1 MSTIKIYTCHHKASA
16 FLSSNL
22 IEPIHVGKALNLN
35 DIGCMGDNT
44 GDNISYK
51 NPFYCELTAHYWV
64 WKNAQPTD
72 FVGFMHY
79 RRHLNFSDNQSM
91 AEDNWGVINAE
102 ELDASYENE
111 CGLTTEQITATLE
124 DCDLILPKKWS
135 VTQAGNRS
143 NYSHYMRSEYLHIE
157 HYDEALK
164 IIASDYPEYVSAA
177 EKFNAA
183 SDGYYTNMFVMRHD
197 LFDRYSKWLFDI
209 SQKLESKISF
219 NNFNSQEKRV
229 IGHISERLLNIFI
242 LRELEINPDLKIK
255 EVQRTFIKKETFNGK
270 LAPVYPKGSIPVV
283 ICFDDNYAISGAA
296 LINSLLKNSQDEL
309 NYDIIV
315 LENKISTI
323 NKSRLFKLVA
333 EKNNFSLRF
342 FDVNT
347 FTELNDVHVRGH
359 FTAATYARL
368 FIPRLLKDYSKVIFI
383 DADTVVEHDIAEL
396 YEIELG
402 TNLVAAVRDIV
413 MEGFVKFGAMS
424 TSSFGIMP
432 AKQYLHKVL
441 AMNKP
446 EKYFQAGIIVFNI
459 DQMNKEDTYQQLMA
473 EMKSGQYWFLD
484 QDIMNKVFYDRV
496 HDLPLEWNVY
506 HGNGNT
512 DDFFPNLVFSTYSQF
527 LRARMK
533 PKMIHFAGE
542 NKPWNTSR
550 VDFFDNFAKNIADT
564 PWQYQLYQ
572 NLAGQTLGSTN
583 AVTSGAPALLLQTR
597 IKRRLMPMVDRFAP
611 TGSPRRNSLI
621 KYYYIV
627 RRKILG

>member
-1 MSTIKIYTCHHKASA
+1 MNMSTIKLYTCHHKASA

-22 IEPIHVGKALNLN
+22 IQPIHVGKALNLN
-35 DIGCMGDNT
+35 EIGCIGDNT
-44 GDNISYK
+44 GDNISFK

-64 WKNAQPTD
+64 WKNEKPTD
-72 FVGFMHY
+72 YVGFMHY
-79 RRHLNFSDNQSM
+79 RRHLNFSDNQSV

-102 ELDASYENE
+102 ELDASYESE
-111 CGLTTEQITATLE
+111 FGLTTEQITTALE

-135 VTQAGNRS
+135 VTQAGNKS

-164 IIASDYPEYVSAA
+164 IIASDYPEYVTAA
-177 EKFNAA
+177 EKFNSAA
-183 SDGYYTNMFVMRHD
+183 DGYYTNMFVMKYD
-197 LFDRYSKWLFDI
+197 LFNRYSQWLFDI
-209 SQKLESKISF
+209 SEKLESKISF
-219 NNFNSQEKRV
+219 NNYNSQEKRV

-242 LRELEINPDLKIK
+242 LHELEVNPELKIK

-270 LAPVYPKGSIPVV
+270 LSPVFERDSIPVV

-296 LINSLLKNSQDEL
+296 LIHSLVKNSQENL
-309 NYDIIV
+309 NYDLIIF
-315 LENKISTI
+315 ENRISAL
-323 NKSRLFKLVA
+323 NKSRLFNLIA
-333 EKNNFSLRF
+333 GKNNFSLRF

-347 FTELNDVHVRGH
+347 FTEINDVHVRGH

-396 YEIELG
+396 YEIDLG

-424 TSSFGIMP
+424 SSSFGVMP

-446 EKYFQAGIIVFNI
+446 AQYFQAGIIVFNI
-459 DQMNKEDTYQQLMA
+459 AQMNIEDTYQQLMA

-496 HDLPLEWNVY
+496 HALPLEWNVY

-512 DDFFPNLVFSTYSQF
+512 DDFFPNLAFSTYTEF
-527 LRARMK
+527 LRARLK
-533 PKMIHFAGE
+533 PKMIHYAGE

-550 VDFFDNFAKNIADT
+550 VDFFDNFAKNLVDT
-564 PWQYQLYQ
+564 PWQHQLYQ
-572 NLAGQTLGSTN
+572 NLSGNVISPMAST
-583 AVTSGAPALLLQTR
+583 VQPLLLQTR

-611 TGSPRRNSLI
+611 TGSPRRNFLI